1 MPAKDAGKSLREHV
15 VELLRGE
22 NAHVGFDKAVGKL
35 PANLR
40 GAKPPGQVFTPW
52 RLLEHLRI
60 SQWDILEFSR
70 NPKHVSPKWPDEYWP
85 ETDTPQDD
93 AAWKR
98 SIEAFRADLQA
109 MEHLVADP
117 ATDLFTPLAH
127 GDGQTIL
134 REALVL
140 ADHNAYHIGEL
151 VLLRRLLNAWPE
163 S

>member
-1 MPAKDAGKSLREHV
+1 MPAKDTGKSLREHL
-15 VELLRGE
+15 VELLRGG
-22 NAHVGFDKAVGKL
+22 NAHVGFDKAIAKL

-40 GAKPPGQVFTPW
+40 GAKPPGQTFTPW

-85 ETDTPQDD
+85 ETDAPPDD
-93 AAWKR
+93 AAWNR
-98 SIEAFRADLQA
+98 SVEALRADLQA
-109 MEHLVADP
+109 MEQLVTDP